1 MVGVPKRPRPTRVV
15 LFIDAQNLYNRC
27 KDHFK
32 SCWADPILLGENLV
46 AADRAKY
53 GPDSHVLSGV
63 RYYTGIH
70 DPNKRPADHGKMQ
83 RRLQAYEA
91 RGIATFPIPLAYKR
105 EGLRWRGR
113 EKGVDVRMAIDLLR
127 FAQKGMFDVA
137 IVVSE
142 DSDLNPA
149 IRDVYELRD
158 YERWIAVEN
167 ALPYSPNGRTPKWL
181 AAHRKRRIDQAMF
194 QGIADLNVY

>member
-1 MVGVPKRPRPTRVV
+1 M
-15 LFIDAQNLYNRC
+15 LFIDGQNLYNRC
-27 KDHFK
+27 KDHFGWP
-32 SCWADPILLGENLV
+32 WADPILLGQDLV
-46 AADRAKY
+46 QADRDKY
-53 GPDSHVLSGV
+53 GTDSHVFSGV

-91 RGIATFPIPLAYKR
+91 RRIHTVPVPLGYKR
-105 EGLRWRGR
+105 QGLRWRGR
-113 EKGVDVRMAIDLLR
+113 EKGVDVRIALDLLR
-127 FAQKGMFDVA
+127 LAQKGLYDVA

-142 DSDLNPA
+142 DSDLNEA

-167 ALPYSPNGRTPKWL
+167 ALPYSPKGRTPKWL
-181 AAHRKRRIDQAMF
+181 AAHRKRRIDEPMF
-194 QGIADLNVY
+194 RRIEDRTIY